1 MKKTVYDISEC
12 SDSKEVYGSRPTPAV
27 TVFVYVVVLLFVGAI
42 VYAFFGTIEIVA
54 TAGGIVRPNDNVSNV
69 AGMMSGKVKEIYI
82 TDGAY
87 VKEGDVLLVLDTSEK
102 EGVLS
107 ACEGKLE
114 ELRFDLECQN
124 RFLSGIRT
132 GVNPFLNDTRSDEY
146 YYHVSFERYMLNT
159 RDLSQQEEYTG
170 KKNTLS
176 RTGLESSLKES
187 LTKYLYLA
195 AYNESVRDGRTAVM
209 GRSAFDTMAKGI
221 AEGLENELFQ
231 EKLFS
236 SELLGSAGDTAYTLY
251 KDQYELYLEGKKSA
265 DLEKEES
272 LRQLS
277 ADTTYD
283 KNALYTSIYQ
293 TDRDR
298 YETVLCALNGD
309 IDEDEL
315 ALDPQAELLYSGI
328 VYEQEEYTRNTKSA
342 WASLEDY
349 KLTTLGKYKSTLSE
363 YSSKLEELKIAKTS
377 ILSRTDMQNDLN
389 DVYNTA
395 RNQKYYQM
403 VTSTE
408 NEIRT
413 IKSERDA
420 LQIKRRMYSDTLSE
434 NPGMEPTP
442 EMKASMDSLDSQI
455 SDYNRQLSGL
465 EALLDSL
472 KSGYNKASDFPEYER
487 RYFLYRSELEA
498 LSADY
503 IQKKKQIEADRSE
516 ENNEFAIK
524 LYTELYNGYDILVSS
539 IEEGESLF
547 RDEKKYSL
555 MWVLYSAYEVEK
567 NEYER
572 KAKSAE
578 AAEKAYKDSV
588 RSEYS
593 GKIIELDRKLD
604 ELQIASGAAIS
615 VEELTLSVIQRYD
628 NNLETMYLKTLT
640 STQDGLGS
648 LKERF
653 LSDAGNR
660 ALLALEGEREDLSSA
675 SYTNET
681 QLTLLNERKTLEN
694 KINEL
699 EEQIKQTKL
708 EIEYGTIRASGSG
721 TVNCI
726 KELAKG
732 DIISAG
738 TVVATII
745 PPREGSAKVVLYVEN
760 TDIGN
765 IEEGD
770 RVRYNIAAL
779 PGSEFGEVT
788 GTITRVSEDVTQN
801 EGQYSGYYLVE
812 GSLEQDIL
820 TDSEGNRDKIA
831 LGMQLEARIITKEI
845 TIIRY
850 LLDKLGL

>member
-12 SDSKEVYGSRPTPAV
+12 SDSKEVYGSRPTPVV
-27 TVFVYVVVLLFVGAI
+27 TVFVYVVVLLFIGAL
-42 VYAFFGTIEIVA
+42 VYAFLGKIEIVA

-82 TDGAY
+82 RDGAT
-87 VKEGDVLLVLDTSEK
+87 VHEGDVLLVLDTSEK

-107 ACEGKLE
+107 AYEGKLE

-132 GVNPFLNDTRSDEY
+132 GINPFSGDTRSEEY
-146 YYHVSFERYMLNT
+146 FYHVSFERYLLT
-159 RDLSQQEEYTG
+159 SRDMTQQVDYADRKNALS
-170 KKNTLS
+170 K
-176 RTGLESSLKES
+176 TGLESSLKEN

-195 AYNESVRDGRTAVM
+195 AYNESVRDGRKSVM
-209 GRSAFDTMAKGI
+209 GRSAFDAMAERI
-221 AEGLENELFQ
+221 AEELEKEYLQ
-231 EKLFS
+231 EPAFS
-236 SELLGSAGDTAYTLY
+236 PDLIKTAGDSAYTLY

-272 LRQLS
+272 LRKIS
-277 ADTTYD
+277 TDTSYD
-283 KNALYTSIYQ
+283 QNVLYTSIYR

-298 YETVLCALNGD
+298 YETVLCALNGE

-315 ALDPQAELLYSGI
+315 SDDPQAELLYSGI
-328 VYEQEEYTRNTKSA
+328 VYEQEEYARNTKSA
-342 WASLEDY
+342 WAALEDF
-349 KLTTLGKYKSTLSE
+349 KLTTLGKYKNTLSE
-363 YSSKLEELKIAKTS
+363 YKAKLEELRIAKTS

-389 DVYNTA
+389 DVYCTA
-395 RNQKYYQM
+395 RDQKYYQT

-408 NEIRT
+408 NEIRA
-413 IKSERDA
+413 IKTERDA

-434 NPGMEPTP
+434 NPGMEPTT

-455 SDYNRQLSGL
+455 SDYNHQLSGL

-472 KSGYNKASDFPEYER
+472 KSGYNKASSFPEYER
-487 RYFLYRSELEA
+487 RYFLYRSEQEA
-498 LSADY
+498 LSAEY
-503 IQKKKQIEADRSE
+503 VQKKKQIEADRSE
-516 ENNEFAIK
+516 ENNEYAIK
-524 LYTELYNGYDILVSS
+524 LYTELYNGYDILVGS

-567 NEYER
+567 SEYER
-572 KAKSAE
+572 KAKSAQE
-578 AAEKAYKDSV
+578 AEKAYTDNV
-588 RSEYS
+588 RSEYY
-593 GKIIELDRKLD
+593 GKITELDRKLD
-604 ELQIASGAAIS
+604 ELEIASGGAIS
-615 VEELTLSVIQRYD
+615 AEELTLSVTQRYD

-640 STQDGLGS
+640 STQDGLSS

-660 ALLALEGEREDLSSA
+660 ALLTLEGEREDLSSA

-681 QLTLLNERKTLEN
+681 QLTLLNERKTIEN
-694 KINEL
+694 NIKDL

-708 EIEYGTIRASGSG
+708 EIEYGTIRASGTG
-721 TVNCI
+721 TINSI
-726 KELAKG
+726 RELARG

-745 PPREGSAKVVLYVEN
+745 PPQEGPAKVVLYVEN

-788 GTITRVSEDVTQN
+788 GTITRVSKDVTQN
-801 EGQYSGYYLVE
+801 EGQYSGYYVVE
-812 GSLEQDIL
+812 GSLEQDTL